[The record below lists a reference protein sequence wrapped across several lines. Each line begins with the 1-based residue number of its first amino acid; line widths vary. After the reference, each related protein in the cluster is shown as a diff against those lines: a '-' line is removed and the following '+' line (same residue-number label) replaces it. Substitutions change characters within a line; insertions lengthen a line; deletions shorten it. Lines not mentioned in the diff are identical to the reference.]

1 MLHNHLQNQGHASVP
16 VQHQG
21 QGGDPAGHREAA
33 LHDHQYIDPE
43 ATITASQGEV
53 DTGTMTATE
62 SAQEQGV
69 LHDDEVLQS
78 GEDFALPMSFDRYQQ
93 LKSQGL
99 LCSTVEL
106 IKINIIKCNIL
117 QNLKFS
123 ATGCFAV
130 TVFT

>member
-1 MLHNHLQNQGHASVP
+1 MLHQYLQTQGHASVP

-21 QGGDPAGHREAA
+21 HGGDLGGQREAA

-69 LHDDEVLQS
+69 LLDDEDLQT

-93 LKSQGL
+93 LKSKGFL
-99 LCSTVEL
+99 FSTVEL
-106 IKINIIKCNIL
+106 TEAITI
-117 QNLKFS
+117 
-123 ATGCFAV
+123 
-130 TVFT
+130 